1 MPIAAGEHLGP
12 FVIRAPL
19 GKGGMGEVYLAF
31 DPRLGREVAIKILLA
46 NASANRERKARFV
59 QEAKLASSLNHRNIV
74 TIYDIDSANI
84 DGTPVDYVA
93 MEYVR
98 GKTLDKL
105 IGRKGL
111 RLAEALS
118 CARQIAD
125 GLAAAHAAGII
136 HRDLKPANVI
146 VNDQG
151 ELKILDFG
159 LAKLVEPEQ
168 SDPAAAT
175 ENAHLDTVTGTIAGT
190 AAYMS
195 PEQAEAQAVDER
207 SDIFSFGAV
216 LYEM

>member
-1 MPIAAGEHLGP
+1 MPIAAGESLGP

-19 GKGGMGEVYLAF
+19 GKGGLGEVYLAL

-46 NASANRERKARFV
+46 SASGNRERRARFV

-74 TIYDIDSANI
+74 TIYDIHTADI
-84 DGTPVDYVA
+84 DGKPVDYVA

-111 RLAEALS
+111 RLNEALS
-118 CARQIAD
+118 YARQIAD

-146 VNDQG
+146 VNPG
-151 ELKILDFG
+151 NCF
-159 LAKLVEPEQ
+159 A
-168 SDPAAAT
+168 SCF
-175 ENAHLDTVTGTIAGT
+175 NA
-190 AAYMS
+190 S
-195 PEQAEAQAVDER
+195 R
-207 SDIFSFGAV
+207 K
-216 LYEM
+216 